1 MAVSYNIAAP
11 ASVLFI
17 VIYISVFILSTVGNT
32 CVLLTCYKTLKRR
45 HSPFIW
51 LLVNLATADLL
62 FTLLSAFNVIMHP
75 YALHIVL
82 YCTLIVQLSMENLKK
97 TW

>member
-32 CVLLTCYKTLKRR
+32 CVLVTFSLPRMVRQKLGINLT
-45 HSPFIW
+45 I
-51 LLVNLATADLL
+51 
-62 FTLLSAFNVIMHP
+62 
-75 YALHIVL
+75 
-82 YCTLIVQLSMENLKK
+82 QQEQENEMY
-97 TW
+97 T